1 MFGGLALSFGA
12 PLVLFGLIALPIIW
26 WLLKLTPP
34 RPQTETFPPLRILQR
49 VLKSEETPSKSP
61 WWLTL
66 LRLLLAAL
74 VIFALASPTLNP
86 RESQLTGT
94 GPLALMVDN
103 GWASG
108 GDWDAHRSAAEA
120 LIHEA
125 GDAGRPVSL
134 AFTAEGPTDDATPV
148 EAATALERLAA
159 ASPRPVPTDRAGA
172 AERLA
177 TALAGNAPGSLA
189 ILSDG
194 IDTDG
199 TQQAARSLAA
209 LSASQAIVYAPNVDR
224 LVGLTHADNST
235 EALVVD
241 AVRPVSGAGT
251 PAASFTVRAVDAQ
264 SREVGTAPLAFA
276 QGAGTAQ
283 ARFAIPVELRNDIAR
298 LEVETAA
305 NAGAVRLVDDSFR
318 RRRVAL
324 VSGESSDLA
333 QPLLSPL
340 YYISRALEPFADL
353 IRPQSADLAESI
365 PALIARKPSVIM
377 LADIGVL
384 PQNATAALKKY
395 VEDGG
400 YLVRFAG
407 PRLAATTGDDPL
419 VPVRL
424 RTGERQLGGAMS
436 WSEPQKIAP
445 IPDTSPLS
453 GIAVPKDVTVTKQ
466 ILAEPSADLAQKT
479 WASLAD
485 GTPLITG
492 ETVGAGSIV
501 LFHVTA
507 EATWS
512 NLPISGAFVDMLRR
526 IVTLSRASPNTADG
540 QTAAESLPP
549 YRLLDGQGRLVG
561 PTAEAQPLK
570 IATGVSQPV
579 TIENPPGLY
588 GTEEGYVAHNLLP
601 VDAKLAPLP
610 TLDLG
615 APIEARGF
623 GGEDAVNLSPWLF
636 AAALV
641 LFALDALALLW
652 LNGAATRIGGM
663 FAGRGKAALP
673 SLLLLATA
681 ATLLLASPGQ
691 TQAQTSPSSALAQ
704 VTPGTGALGPA
715 TPSKAA
721 PNAATPPSAKQAP
734 VDIEKAIQATEK
746 THLAYVITGDQAADD
761 ISREGLSGL
770 SQFIS
775 AKTALEPGEPM
786 GVDIS
791 TDELAY
797 YPLLYWPILAS
808 APMPTDAAISRV
820 DAYMK
825 EGGTVLFD
833 VADDSLSGLTGGAV
847 SEGQTRLRDILADL
861 NIPPL
866 EPVPADHVLTK
877 AFYILTDFPGRHD
890 NSQLWVESLVPSSD
904 GAARPA
910 RGGDGVSSIM
920 ITSNDF
926 ASAWAVDAQGLFL
939 FPTDS
944 ADPSQREYAYR
955 AGVNI
960 VMYVLTGN
968 YKADQVHVPALLE
981 RLGQ

>member
-1 MFGGLALSFGA
+1 MFGGLALSFGT
-12 PLVLFGLIALPIIW
+12 PLVLFGLVALPIIW

-49 VLKSEETPSKSP
+49 VMKTEETPSKSP

-108 GDWDAHRSAAEA
+108 GLWDAHRGAAEA
-120 LIHEA
+120 LIREA

-134 AFTAEGPTDDATPV
+134 AFTADGPTDDATPV

-159 ASPRPVPTDRAGA
+159 ATPRPIPTDRAGA

-199 TQQAARSLAA
+199 TQEAARSLAA

-224 LVGLTHADNST
+224 LVGLTRADNST

-241 AVRPVSGAGT
+241 AVRPMSGAGT
-251 PAASFTVRAVDAQ
+251 PPANFTVRAVDAQ
-264 SREVGTAPLAFA
+264 SREVGTAPLAFS
-276 QGAGTAQ
+276 QGVDKAQ

-305 NAGAVRLVDDSFR
+305 DAGAVRLVDDSFR

-384 PQNATAALKKY
+384 PQNATAALQKY

-400 YLVRFAG
+400 SLVRFAG

-445 IPDTSPLS
+445 IPDGSPLS
-453 GIAVPKDVTVTKQ
+453 GIAIPQDVTVTRQ

-479 WASLAD
+479 WMSLAD

-492 ETVGAGSIV
+492 ETIGAGSIV

-526 IVTLSRASPNTADG
+526 IVTLSRASPSTAEG
-540 QTAAESLPP
+540 QTAADSLPP

-570 IATGVSQPV
+570 VAAGVQQPV

-601 VDAKLAPLP
+601 VDARFAPLP

-615 APIEARGF
+615 TPIEARGF
-623 GGEDAVNLSPWLF
+623 GGEDAADLSPWLF
-636 AAALV
+636 AATLV

-652 LNGAATRIGGM
+652 MNGAGARIGGL
-663 FAGRGKAALP
+663 FAGRGKAAL
-673 SLLLLATA
+673 SALIALATA
-681 ATLLLASPGQ
+681 GTLLLALPGHS
-691 TQAQTSPSSALAQ
+691 QAQTSPPSPASIAQ
-704 VTPGTGALGPA
+704 
-715 TPSKAA
+715 AA
-721 PNAATPPSAKQAP
+721 PNSNRPSSAPPNGVTPPAARQTP
-734 VDIEKAIQATEK
+734 IDIEKAIQATEK
-746 THLAYVITGDQAADD
+746 THLAYVVTGDQNADD
-761 ISREGLSGL
+761 ISRQGLSGL
-770 SQFIS
+770 SQFIT
-775 AKTALEPGEPM
+775 AKTALEPGDPM
-786 GVDIS
+786 GVDIA

-797 YPLLYWPILAS
+797 YPILYWPISAS
-808 APMPTDAAISRV
+808 AAMPSNAAISRV

-825 EGGTVLFD
+825 QGGTVLFD

-847 SEGQTRLRDILADL
+847 SAGQGRLRDILADL
-861 NIPPL
+861 NVPPL
-866 EPVPADHVLTK
+866 EPVPSDHVLTK
-877 AFYILTDFPGRHD
+877 AFYIMTDFPGRHD
-890 NSQLWVESLVPSSD
+890 NSQLWVESLVPTSD

-926 ASAWAVDAQGLFL
+926 ASAWAVDGQGLFL

>member
-1 MFGGLALSFGA
+1 MLPGLALSFA
-12 PLVLFGLIALPIIW
+12 TPFVLFGLIALPVIW

-34 RPQTETFPPLRILQR
+34 RPQSETFPPLRILQR
-49 VLKSEETPSKSP
+49 VFKAEETPSKSP

-74 VIFALASPTLNP
+74 IIFALAGPTLNP

-94 GPLALMVDN
+94 GPLVLMVDN

-108 GDWDAHRSAAEA
+108 GDWDGRRTAAEA
-120 LIHEA
+120 LIREA

-134 AFTAEGPTDDATPV
+134 AFTAADASDDASPM

-159 ASPRPVPTDRAGA
+159 VVPEPIPTDRAA
-172 AERLA
+172 AATRVA
-177 TALAGNAPGSLA
+177 TALAGRSAGSLA
-189 ILSDG
+189 FVSDG

-199 TQQAARSLAA
+199 TEAAARSLKA
-209 LSASQAIVYAPNVDR
+209 LSPSQAVVYAPGVGR

-235 EALVVD
+235 DALVVD
-241 AVRPVSGAGT
+241 AVRPTGSAA
-251 PAASFTVRAVDAQ
+251 PASLTMRAVDGQ
-264 SREVGTAPLAFA
+264 GREIGTAPLDFA
-276 QGAGTAQ
+276 AGEAKAQ
-283 ARFAIPVELRNDIAR
+283 ARFAVPVELRNDIAR
-298 LEVETAA
+298 MEITEAA
-305 NAGAVRLVDDSFR
+305 TAGAVRLVDDSFR

-340 YYISRALEPFADL
+340 YYISRALQPFADL
-353 IRPQSADLAESI
+353 VRPESVNLAESI
-365 PALIARKPSVIM
+365 PALIARKPSVIV

-384 PQNATAALKKY
+384 PPDATGALRKY

-400 YLVRFAG
+400 YLLRFAG
-407 PRLAATTGDDPL
+407 PRLAAAPADDPL

-436 WSEPQKIAP
+436 WSEPQTIAP
-445 IPDTSPLS
+445 MSETSPFA
-453 GIAVPKDVTVTKQ
+453 GIAIPPDVTVTRQ
-466 ILAEPSADLAQKT
+466 ILAEPSADLAEHT
-479 WASLAD
+479 WASLSD
-485 GTPLITG
+485 GTPLVTAK
-492 ETVGAGSIV
+492 TVGAGTIV

-526 IVTLSRASPNTADG
+526 VVTLSRASTNTADG
-540 QTAAESLPP
+540 RTAARSLPP
-549 YRLLDGQGRLVG
+549 YRLLDGEGRLVG
-561 PTAEAQPLK
+561 PNAEAEPLQL
-570 IATGVSQPV
+570 TGDEVVPV
-579 TIENPPGLY
+579 TLKNPPGLY
-588 GTEEGYVAHNLLP
+588 GSEEGYVAHNLLP
-601 VDAKLAPLP
+601 EDATLEPLP
-610 TLDLG
+610 ALDLG
-615 APIEARGF
+615 APIEERGY
-623 GGEDAVNLSPWLF
+623 GGENAIDVAPWLF

-652 LNGAATRIGGM
+652 MNGAASRFGSLLVNRRRT
-663 FAGRGKAALP
+663 ALP
-673 SLLLLATA
+673 VLVLAVGLAVALLAA
-681 ATLLLASPGQ
+681 PV
-691 TQAQTSPSSALAQ
+691 QAQAQ
-704 VTPGTGALGPA
+704 DQTPA
-715 TPSKAA
+715 
-721 PNAATPPSAKQAP
+721 PPSAPPAASGSSPPPANDNAP
-734 VDIEKAIQATEK
+734 PLDVERAIKATET
-746 THLAYVITGDQAADD
+746 THLAYVITGEPATDD

-770 SQFIS
+770 TQFIA

-786 GVDIS
+786 GVDIAD
-791 TDELAY
+791 DELAF
-797 YPLLYWPILAS
+797 YPILYWPIDAG
-808 APMPTDAAISRV
+808 APMPPDAAISRV

-825 EGGTVLFD
+825 QGGTVLFD

-847 SEGQTRLRDILADL
+847 SPGQSRLRDILADL
-861 NIPPL
+861 DIPPL
-866 EPVPADHVLTK
+866 EPVPSDHVLTK
-877 AFYILTDFPGRHD
+877 AFYIMDDFPGRHD
-890 NSQLWVESLVPSSD
+890 NSRLWVESLVPKF
-904 GAARPA
+904 GGVARPA

-926 ASAWAVDAQGLFL
+926 ASAWAVDDQGLFM

-944 ADPSQREYAYR
+944 TDPSQREYAYR